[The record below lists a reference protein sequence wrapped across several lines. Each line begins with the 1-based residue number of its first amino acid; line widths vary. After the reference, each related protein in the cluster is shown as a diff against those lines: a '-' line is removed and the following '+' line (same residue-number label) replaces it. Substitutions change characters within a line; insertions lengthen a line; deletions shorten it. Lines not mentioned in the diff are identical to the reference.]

1 MKVKRGPP
9 VLVKNSMKAKNGWFT
24 AEHTANVDVKAMR
37 DLLWF
42 WENYEYRAVFG
53 PFNDKTREVAV
64 REYIAAR
71 DVFGGDFIEVGRH
84 FSVGVNYVASG
95 ARMKGECSYNPDE
108 VRYDIVLELFMH
120 APTKQTVNKQKRL
133 LMKGRIKDTRNGP
146 YTKVYVGAIR
156 QMDMDFERGLG
167 RIVAGPDSD
176 LFDVTFSLGPEKYEE
191 YGDKTTKRWLGEEK
205 DDKDDEDDKDN

>member
-1 MKVKRGPP
+1 MKVRRGPP
-9 VLVKNSMKAKNGWFT
+9 VLVKNSTKAKSGWMS
-24 AEHTANVDVKAMR
+24 AEHTTNVDVKAMR

-42 WENYEYRAVFG
+42 WENYEYRAVIG
-53 PFNDKTREVAV
+53 PFNDETREIAV
-64 REYIAAR
+64 REYLMAR
-71 DVFGGDFIEVGRH
+71 NVFGGDFVELGRH

-120 APTKQTVNKQKRL
+120 APIKQTVDKKKRL

-146 YTKVYVGAIR
+146 YTRVYVGAIR
-156 QMDMDFERGLG
+156 HMDMDFEKGLG

-176 LFDVTFSLGPEKYEE
+176 LFDVTFSLSPARHDE
-191 YGDKTTKRWLGEEK
+191 YGDNTTKRWLGEEEK
-205 DDKDDEDDKDN
+205 DDKDN